1 MKDSGGS
8 KEAIQE
14 VAASLANA
22 NEISLDAVFGSGVCV
37 FLVRQLNCVRS
48 SF

>member
-1 MKDSGGS
+1 MKASGGS

-14 VAASLANA
+14 VAVSLANA
-22 NEISLDAVFGSGVCV
+22 NEISLDAVFGLG
-37 FLVRQLNCVRS
+37 FLSVRQLNCVRS